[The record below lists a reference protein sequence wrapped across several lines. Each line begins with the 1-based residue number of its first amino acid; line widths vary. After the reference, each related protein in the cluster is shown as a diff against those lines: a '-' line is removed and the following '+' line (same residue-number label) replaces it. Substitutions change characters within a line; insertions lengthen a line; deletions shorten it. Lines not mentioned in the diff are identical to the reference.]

1 MGLIECGER
10 GLGEG
15 KLGSRCSCPPWSSRR
30 PSFRVPM
37 GRLAWCSSPSS
48 GRQESWGSP
57 SLSPTLEL
65 CLVLSLLEEGAWL
78 LPGGWT
84 QLAPRLGQSGSDQPQ
99 ALGLLVLAVPS
110 LPRRFPEHSYH
121 GGRWACGPCGPCLVL
136 AVTYRPDGRHFPMSS
151 LLAGQELS
159 ILQMRKLTLRQ
170 LVPCLGPHGKKSQT
184 LNPNPLG
191 SKAGLV
197 LVPCD
202 LVLVP
207 GS

>member
-1 MGLIECGER
+1 MGLIECEER

-15 KLGSRCSCPPWSSRR
+15 KLGSRCSCPPLSSRR
-30 PSFRVPM
+30 PNFRVPM

-110 LPRRFPEHSYH
+110 LPHCFPEHSYH
-121 GGRWACGPCGPCLVL
+121 GGRWACGPCGPCGHLLSASGYLPAKWPALSYVL
-136 AVTYRPDGRHFPMSS
+136 FACWSRTLHFADEETDTQTAGALPGTSWQKKPDSEPKSAWFQSWARF
-151 LLAGQELS
+151 
-159 ILQMRKLTLRQ
+159 
-170 LVPCLGPHGKKSQT
+170 GP
-184 LNPNPLG
+184 L
-191 SKAGLV
+191 
-197 LVPCD
+197 
-202 LVLVP
+202 
-207 GS
+207 